1 MLQSDEIKIVHGT
14 IAGKP
19 ITFETG
25 RLAKQAGGAVLVTMG
40 GTVVLATATVSNVA
54 KEGIDFFPLT
64 VDYFEKMYA
73 VGKIPG
79 GFYKREGRP
88 SEREILRSRLI
99 DRSIRPLFPKHF
111 RQEVQVIVY
120 VLSADEENSPDILA
134 INAVSAALL
143 LSNAPFVDAVGAVR
157 VGKIDGQLVFN
168 PSPSDT
174 ETKSMLDLT
183 VSGTSKGILMVESG
197 AREISEAEMVE
208 ALVKAQEP
216 IRESCALQE
225 ELRSQAGKEKIVV
238 PPLSFDDAL
247 QTRVRAMVEEQLPE
261 LLKNKEKLKKE
272 KILDEFKGELA
283 AELTVDYPDDALIVG
298 EVLDAEIKRFIRH
311 LVVAKG
317 VRIDGRTPEQIRPL
331 GVEVG
336 LLPMVHGSG
345 LFSRGQTQVLSIAT
359 LGGKGEGQ
367 MIEGL
372 EPTVTKRYMHY
383 YNFPPFS
390 VGETRPMRGPGRRE
404 IGHGALAERALLP
417 VIPEESEFP
426 YTIRVI
432 SEVLESNGSTS
443 QASICGSTL
452 ALMDAGVP
460 IKAPVA
466 GIAMGLM
473 KEGDKSV
480 ILTDIQGAE
489 DANGDMDFK
498 VAGTA
503 KGITALQ
510 MDIKIHGVDSQLLA
524 TALDHARTARLL
536 ILDKMLS
543 VLPAPRSELN
553 PRAPRVFTMQI
564 PGDKIG
570 TLIGPGGKV
579 IKKIIADT
587 GCDIDIDDSGSV
599 YVTAPDGVKGQAA
612 MDAISAITE
621 DIVVGKIYTGK
632 VVELRDF
639 GAFVEIA
646 PGKTGLLHVSQ
657 ISDSYVKDIHSVL
670 KVGEEILVKTLPL
683 KDDGKISLTR
693 KGLTAE
699 GDAEKT
705 SHEPRHDHRHG
716 D

>member
-1 MLQSDEIKIVHGT
+1 MLQSDEIKTVRGT
-14 IAGKP
+14 VAGKAV
-19 ITFETG
+19 TYETG
-25 RLAKQAGGAVLVTMG
+25 RLAKQAGGAVLATMG
-40 GTVVLATATVSNVA
+40 GTVVLAAATVSNST
-54 KEGIDFFPLT
+54 KEGIDFSPLT
-64 VDYFEKMYA
+64 VDYFEKLYA
-73 VGKIPG
+73 AGKIPG

-120 VLSADEENSPDILA
+120 VLSADGENSPDILA

-143 LSNAPFVDAVGAVR
+143 ISNAPFTDAVSAVR
-157 VGKIDGQLVFN
+157 VGKIDGELVFN
-168 PSPSDT
+168 PSMSAMDN
-174 ETKSMLDLT
+174 SVLDLV
-183 VSGTSKGILMVESG
+183 VSGTASGILMVECGS
-197 AREISEAEMVE
+197 REISEAEMVE
-208 ALVKAQEP
+208 ALVRAQES
-216 IRESCALQE
+216 IQE
-225 ELRSQAGKEKIVV
+225 TCMLEEDLRAQAGKDKIVV
-238 PPLSFDDAL
+238 PALTFDTGIQNEARSMIEERLPL
-247 QTRVRAMVEEQLPE
+247 V
-261 LLKNKEKLKKE
+261 LKDKEKLKKE
-272 KILDEFKGELA
+272 KILDEFKSELLGELL
-283 AELTVDYPDDALIVG
+283 EKHPDDGPAVG
-298 EVLDAEIKRFIRH
+298 EVLDVEIKHFIRH
-311 LVVAKG
+311 RVVADG
-317 VRIDGRTPEQIRPL
+317 VRIDGRTPEQIRPI
-331 GVEVG
+331 GVDVG
-336 LLPMVHGSG
+336 LLPMSHGSG

-359 LGGKGEGQ
+359 LGGKKEGQ
-367 MIEGL
+367 LVESL
-372 EPTVTKRYMHY
+372 EEEVTKHYMHY

-417 VIPEESEFP
+417 VIPDESEFP
-426 YTIRVI
+426 YAIRVV

-473 KEGDKSV
+473 KEGDTSV

-510 MDIKIHGVDSQLLA
+510 MDIKIHGVDSDLLA
-524 TALDHARTARLL
+524 AALDHARTARLF

-543 VLPAPRSELN
+543 VIPAPREEVN
-553 PRAPRVFTMQI
+553 PLAPRIFTMQI

-570 TLIGPGGKV
+570 ALIGPGGKV

-587 GCDIDIDDSGSV
+587 GCDIDIEDDGSV
-599 YVTAPDGVKGQAA
+599 FVTAPDGIKGQIA
-612 MDAISAITE
+612 MDAINAITE

-632 VVELRDF
+632 VTELRDF

-657 ISDSYVKDIHSVL
+657 VSDSYVKDIHTIL
-670 KVGEEILVKTLPL
+670 KVGEQILVKTLPL

-693 KGLTAE
+693 KGLAT
-699 GDAEKT
+699 DSSDKT
-705 SHEPRHDHRHG
+705 VHESHSEQHHG
-716 D
+716 DR

>member
-1 MLQSDEIKIVHGT
+1 MLENDEIKTVQGSISGRVVT
-14 IAGKP
+14 L
-19 ITFETG
+19 ETG
-25 RLAKQAGGAVLVTMG
+25 RLAKQAGGAVLATMG
-40 GTVVLATATVSNVA
+40 GTVVLAAVTVSNTT

-73 VGKIPG
+73 AGKIPG

-111 RQEVQVIVY
+111 RREVQVIVY
-120 VLSADEENSPDILA
+120 VLSADGENSPDVLA

-143 LSNAPFVDAVGAVR
+143 ISNAPFVDAVAAVR
-157 VGKIDGQLVFN
+157 VGKINGELVFN
-168 PSPSDT
+168 PSSSSID
-174 ETKSMLDLT
+174 ESALDLI
-183 VSGTSKGILMVESG
+183 VSGTANGILMVESG
-197 AREISEAEMVE
+197 SREISEAEMVE
-208 ALVKAQEP
+208 ALVMSQEP
-216 IRESCALQE
+216 IKEMCRMEE
-225 ELRSQAGKEKIVV
+225 ELHVQAGRAKIVV
-238 PPLSFDDAL
+238 PDLTFDPAIQNDA
-247 QTRVRAMVEEQLPE
+247 RAMINDRLPVV
-261 LLKNKEKLKKE
+261 LKDKEKLKKE

-283 AELTVDYPDDALIVG
+283 AELMAKYPDNGLAIG
-298 EVLDAEIKRFIRH
+298 EVLDAEIKHFIRH
-311 LVVAKG
+311 RVVSEG
-317 VRIDGRTPEQIRPL
+317 VRIDGRRPEEIRPI
-331 GVEVG
+331 GVDVG
-336 LLPMVHGSG
+336 VLPMSHGSG
-345 LFSRGQTQVLSIAT
+345 LFSRGQTQVLSIVT
-359 LGGKGEGQ
+359 LGGKKEGQ
-367 MIEGL
+367 LVESL
-372 EPTVTKRYMHY
+372 EEEVTKHYMHY

-404 IGHGALAERALLP
+404 IGHGALGERALLP
-417 VIPEESEFP
+417 VIPDESEFP
-426 YTIRVI
+426 YSIRVV

-510 MDIKIHGVDSQLLA
+510 MDIKIHGVDSDLLS
-524 TALDHARTARLL
+524 TALDHARTARLF

-543 VLPAPRSELN
+543 VLAAPRDEVN
-553 PRAPRVFTMQI
+553 PLAPRIFTMHI
-564 PGDKIG
+564 AGDKIG
-570 TLIGPGGKV
+570 ALIGPGGKV

-587 GCDIDIDDSGSV
+587 GCDIDIEDDGSV
-599 YVTAPDGVKGQAA
+599 FVTAPDGVKGQIA
-612 MDAISAITE
+612 MDAINAITE
-621 DIVVGKIYTGK
+621 DIVVGKVYMGK
-632 VVELRDF
+632 VTELRDF

-646 PGKTGLLHVSQ
+646 PGKSGLLHVSQ
-657 ISDSYVKDIHSVL
+657 VSDSYVKDIHSVL
-670 KVGEEILVKTLPL
+670 KVGEQILVKTLPL

-693 KGLTAE
+693 KGLTP
-699 GDAEKT
+699 T
-705 SHEPRHDHRHG
+705 I
-716 D
+716 

>member
-1 MLQSDEIKIVHGT
+1 MLQNDEIKTVHGS

-19 ITFETG
+19 VTYETG
-25 RLAKQAGGAVLVTMG
+25 RLAKQAGGAVLATMG
-40 GTVVLATATVSNVA
+40 GTVVLAAVTVSNST
-54 KEGIDFFPLT
+54 KEGLDFFPLT

-73 VGKIPG
+73 AGKIPG

-111 RQEVQVIVY
+111 RREVQVIVY
-120 VLSADEENSPDILA
+120 VLSADAENSPDVLA

-143 LSNAPFVDAVGAVR
+143 ISNAPFVEAVAAVR
-157 VGKIDGQLVFN
+157 VGKVNGELVFN
-168 PSPSDT
+168 PSSAAID
-174 ETKSMLDLT
+174 ESVLDLI
-183 VSGTSKGILMVESG
+183 VSGTANGILMVESG
-197 AREISEAEMVE
+197 AREIGEAEMVE
-208 ALVKAQEP
+208 ALVLAQEP
-216 IRESCALQE
+216 IKETCRMEE
-225 ELRSQAGKEKIVV
+225 ELRVQAGKEKIIV
-238 PPLSFDDAL
+238 
-247 QTRVRAMVEEQLPE
+247 PE
-261 LLKNKEKLKKE
+261 LKLDAAIQSEARSMIEERLPLVLRDKEKLKKE

-283 AELTVDYPDDALIVG
+283 TELVGKYPESGLEIG
-298 EVLDAEIKRFIRH
+298 EVLDAEIKHFIRH
-311 LVVAKG
+311 RVVTEG
-317 VRIDGRTPEQIRPL
+317 VRIDGRTPEEIRPI
-331 GVEVG
+331 GVDVG
-336 LLPMVHGSG
+336 VLPMSHGSG
-345 LFSRGQTQVLSIAT
+345 LFSRGQTQVLSIVT
-359 LGGKGEGQ
+359 LGGKKEGQ
-367 MIEGL
+367 LVESL
-372 EPTVTKRYMHY
+372 EEEVTKHYMHY

-404 IGHGALAERALLP
+404 IGHGALGERALLP
-417 VIPEESEFP
+417 VIPDESEFP
-426 YTIRVI
+426 YSIRVV

-460 IKAPVA
+460 ITAPVA

-503 KGITALQ
+503 RGITALQ
-510 MDIKIHGVDSQLLA
+510 MDIKIHGVDSSLLSA
-524 TALDHARTARLL
+524 ALDHARTARLF

-543 VLPAPRSELN
+543 VLPAPRGEVN
-553 PRAPRVFTMQI
+553 PLAPRIFTMHI

-570 TLIGPGGKV
+570 ALIGPGGKV

-587 GCDIDIDDSGSV
+587 GCDIDIEDDGSV
-599 YVTAPDGVKGQAA
+599 FVTAPDGAKGQIA
-612 MDAISAITE
+612 MDAINAITE
-621 DIVVGKIYTGK
+621 DIVVGKVYMGK
-632 VVELRDF
+632 VTELRDF

-646 PGKTGLLHVSQ
+646 PGKSGLLHVSQ

-670 KVGEEILVKTLPL
+670 KVGEQILVKTLPL

-693 KGLTAE
+693 KGLTGGNA
-699 GDAEKT
+699 DKT
-705 SHEPRHDHRHG
+705 SPESHDDHHHG
-716 D
+716 DQ

>member
-1 MLQSDEIKIVHGT
+1 MLENNEIKTVRGS

-19 ITFETG
+19 VTYETG
-25 RLAKQAGGAVLVTMG
+25 RLAKQAGGAVLATMG
-40 GTVVLATATVSNVA
+40 GTVVLAAVTVSNSA
-54 KEGIDFFPLT
+54 KEGLDFFPLT

-73 VGKIPG
+73 AGKIPG

-111 RQEVQVIVY
+111 RREVQVIVY
-120 VLSADEENSPDILA
+120 VLSADGENSPDVLA
-134 INAVSAALL
+134 INAVSAAALI
-143 LSNAPFVDAVGAVR
+143 SNAPFVDAVAAVR
-157 VGKIDGQLVFN
+157 VGKINGELVFN
-168 PSPSDT
+168 PSSSAID
-174 ETKSMLDLT
+174 ESILDLI
-183 VSGTSKGILMVESG
+183 VSGTANGILMVESG

-208 ALVKAQEP
+208 ALVLAQEP
-216 IRESCALQE
+216 IKETCRMEE
-225 ELRSQAGKEKIVV
+225 ELRVQAGKEKIVV
-238 PPLSFDDAL
+238 PELKFDAAI
-247 QTRVRAMVEEQLPE
+247 QSEARSMVEERLP
-261 LLKNKEKLKKE
+261 LVLKDKEKLKKE

-283 AELTVDYPDDALIVG
+283 TELLAKYPESGLAIG
-298 EVLDAEIKRFIRH
+298 EVLDAEIKHFIRH
-311 LVVAKG
+311 RVVTEG
-317 VRIDGRTPEQIRPL
+317 VRIDGRAPEEIRPI
-331 GVEVG
+331 GVDVG
-336 LLPMVHGSG
+336 VLPMSHGSG
-345 LFSRGQTQVLSIAT
+345 LFSRGQTQVLSIVT
-359 LGGKGEGQ
+359 LGGKKEGQ
-367 MIEGL
+367 LVESL
-372 EPTVTKRYMHY
+372 EEEVTKHYMHY

-404 IGHGALAERALLP
+404 IGHGALGERALLP
-417 VIPEESEFP
+417 VIPDESEFP
-426 YTIRVI
+426 YSIRVV

-460 IKAPVA
+460 ITAPVA

-510 MDIKIHGVDSQLLA
+510 MDIKIHSVDSDLLSA
-524 TALDHARTARLL
+524 ALDHARTARLF

-543 VLPAPRSELN
+543 VLPAPRGEVN
-553 PRAPRVFTMQI
+553 PLAPRIFTMHI

-570 TLIGPGGKV
+570 ALIGPGGKV

-587 GCDIDIDDSGSV
+587 GCDIDIEDDGSV
-599 YVTAPDGVKGQAA
+599 FVTAPDGAKGQIA

-621 DIVVGKIYTGK
+621 DIVVGKVYMGK
-632 VVELRDF
+632 VTELRDF

-646 PGKTGLLHVSQ
+646 PGKSGLLHVSQ

-670 KVGEEILVKTLPL
+670 KVGEQILVKTLPL

-693 KGLTAE
+693 KGLAAGNADKASTE
-699 GDAEKT
+699 SSD
-705 SHEPRHDHRHG
+705 DHHHG
-716 D
+716 DQ

>member
-1 MLQSDEIKIVHGT
+1 MLQNDEIKTVRGS

-19 ITFETG
+19 VTYETG

-40 GTVVLATATVSNVA
+40 GTVVLAAATVSNST

-73 VGKIPG
+73 AGKIPG

-88 SEREILRSRLI
+88 SEHEILRSRLI

-111 RQEVQVIVY
+111 RREVQVIVY
-120 VLSADEENSPDILA
+120 VLSADGVNSPDVLA

-143 LSNAPFVDAVGAVR
+143 ISNAPFVDAVAAVR
-157 VGKIDGQLVFN
+157 VGKINGELVFD
-168 PSPSDT
+168 PSSSAID
-174 ETKSMLDLT
+174 ESVLDLV
-183 VSGTSKGILMVESG
+183 VSGTANGILMVESG
-197 AREISEAEMVE
+197 AREIGEAEMVE
-208 ALVKAQEP
+208 ALVLAQEP
-216 IRESCALQE
+216 IKEICRMEE
-225 ELRSQAGKEKIVV
+225 ELRVRAGKEKIVV
-238 PPLSFDDAL
+238 PELKFDAAIQSEARSMIEERLPLVLRD
-247 QTRVRAMVEEQLPE
+247 
-261 LLKNKEKLKKE
+261 KEKLKKE
-272 KILDEFKGELA
+272 KVLDEFKGELA
-283 AELTVDYPDDALIVG
+283 AELVAKYPESGLAIG
-298 EVLDAEIKRFIRH
+298 EVLDAEIKHFIRH
-311 LVVAKG
+311 RVVTEG
-317 VRIDGRTPEQIRPL
+317 VRIDGRTPEEIRPI
-331 GVEVG
+331 GVDVG
-336 LLPMVHGSG
+336 VLPMSHGSG
-345 LFSRGQTQVLSIAT
+345 LFSRGQTQVLSIVT
-359 LGGKGEGQ
+359 LGGKKEGQ
-367 MIEGL
+367 LVESL
-372 EPTVTKRYMHY
+372 EEEVTKHYMHY

-404 IGHGALAERALLP
+404 IGHGALGERALLP
-417 VIPEESEFP
+417 VIPDESEFP
-426 YTIRVI
+426 YSIRVV

-460 IKAPVA
+460 ITAPVA

-510 MDIKIHGVDSQLLA
+510 MDIKIHGVDSDLLSA
-524 TALDHARTARLL
+524 ALDHARTARLF

-543 VLPAPRSELN
+543 VLPAPRSEVN
-553 PRAPRVFTMQI
+553 PLAPRIFTMKI

-570 TLIGPGGKV
+570 ALIGPGGKV

-587 GCDIDIDDSGSV
+587 GCDIDIEDDGSV
-599 YVTAPDGVKGQAA
+599 FVTAPDGARGQIA
-612 MDAISAITE
+612 MDAITAITE
-621 DIVVGKIYTGK
+621 DIVVGKVYMGK
-632 VVELRDF
+632 VTELRDF

-646 PGKTGLLHVSQ
+646 PGKSGLLHVSQ
-657 ISDSYVKDIHSVL
+657 VSDSYVKDIHSVL
-670 KVGEEILVKTLPL
+670 KVGEQILVKTLPL

-693 KGLTAE
+693 KGLIA
-699 GDAEKT
+699 GNADKA
-705 SHEPRHDHRHG
+705 SHESDNEHQHG
-716 D
+716 DQ

>member
-1 MLQSDEIKIVHGT
+1 MLQNDEIKTVRGS

-19 ITFETG
+19 VTYETG

-40 GTVVLATATVSNVA
+40 GTVVLAAATVSNST

-73 VGKIPG
+73 AGKIPG

-111 RQEVQVIVY
+111 RREVQVIVY
-120 VLSADEENSPDILA
+120 VLSADGENSPDVLA

-143 LSNAPFVDAVGAVR
+143 ISNAPFVEAVAAVR
-157 VGKIDGQLVFN
+157 VGKINGELVFN
-168 PSPSDT
+168 PSSSAID
-174 ETKSMLDLT
+174 ESVLDLV
-183 VSGTSKGILMVESG
+183 VSGTANGILMVESG

-208 ALVKAQEP
+208 ALVLAQEP
-216 IRESCALQE
+216 IKETCRMEE
-225 ELRSQAGKEKIVV
+225 ELRVQAGKEKIVV
-238 PPLSFDDAL
+238 PELKFDAAI
-247 QTRVRAMVEEQLPE
+247 QSEARSMVEGRLP
-261 LLKNKEKLKKE
+261 LVLKDKEKLKKE

-283 AELTVDYPDDALIVG
+283 TELVAKYPESVLAIG
-298 EVLDAEIKRFIRH
+298 EVLDAEIKHFIRH
-311 LVVAKG
+311 RVVTEG
-317 VRIDGRTPEQIRPL
+317 VRIDGRAPDEIRPI
-331 GVEVG
+331 GVDVG
-336 LLPMVHGSG
+336 VLPMSHGSG
-345 LFSRGQTQVLSIAT
+345 LFSRGQTQVLSIVT
-359 LGGKGEGQ
+359 LGGKKEGQ
-367 MIEGL
+367 LVESL
-372 EPTVTKRYMHY
+372 DEEVTKHYMHY

-404 IGHGALAERALLP
+404 IGHGALGERALLP
-417 VIPEESEFP
+417 VIPDESEFP
-426 YTIRVI
+426 YSIRVV

-460 IKAPVA
+460 ITAPVA

-473 KEGDKSV
+473 KEGDTSV

-510 MDIKIHGVDSQLLA
+510 MDIKIHSVDSDLLSA
-524 TALDHARTARLL
+524 ALDHARTARLF

-543 VLPAPRSELN
+543 VLPAPRSEVN
-553 PRAPRVFTMQI
+553 PLAPRIFTMKI

-570 TLIGPGGKV
+570 ALIGPGGKV

-587 GCDIDIDDSGSV
+587 GCDIDIEDDGSV
-599 YVTAPDGVKGQAA
+599 FVTAPDGAKGQIA
-612 MDAISAITE
+612 MDAINAITE
-621 DIVVGKIYTGK
+621 DIVVGKVYMGK
-632 VVELRDF
+632 VTELRDF

-646 PGKTGLLHVSQ
+646 PGKSGLLHVSQ
-657 ISDSYVKDIHSVL
+657 VSDSYVKDIHSVL
-670 KVGEEILVKTLPL
+670 KVGEQILVKTLPL
-683 KDDGKISLTR
+683 KDDGKIALTR
-693 KGLTAE
+693 KGLIAGNADKASTE
-699 GDAEKT
+699 SGD
-705 SHEPRHDHRHG
+705 DHHHG
-716 D
+716 DQ

>member
-1 MLQSDEIKIVHGT
+1 MLQNDEIKTVRGN

-19 ITFETG
+19 VTYETG
-25 RLAKQAGGAVLVTMG
+25 RLAKQAGGAVLATMG
-40 GTVVLATATVSNVA
+40 GTVVLAAVTVSNSV
-54 KEGIDFFPLT
+54 KEGLDFFPLT

-73 VGKIPG
+73 AGKIPG

-111 RQEVQVIVY
+111 RREVQVIVY
-120 VLSADEENSPDILA
+120 VLSADAENSPDILA

-143 LSNAPFVDAVGAVR
+143 ISNAPFVDAVAAVR
-157 VGKIDGQLVFN
+157 VGKIDGGLVFN
-168 PSPSDT
+168 PSSSAIDD
-174 ETKSMLDLT
+174 SVLDLI
-183 VSGTSKGILMVESG
+183 VSGTANGILMVESG

-208 ALVKAQEP
+208 ALVLAQEP
-216 IRESCALQE
+216 IKETCRMEE
-225 ELRSQAGKEKIVV
+225 ELRVQAGKEKIVV
-238 PPLSFDDAL
+238 PELKFDAAIQSEARSMIEERLPL
-247 QTRVRAMVEEQLPE
+247 V
-261 LLKNKEKLKKE
+261 LKDKEKLKKE

-283 AELTVDYPDDALIVG
+283 TELLAKYPESGLAIG
-298 EVLDAEIKRFIRH
+298 EVLDAEIKHFIRH
-311 LVVAKG
+311 RVVTEG
-317 VRIDGRTPEQIRPL
+317 VRIDGRAPEEIRPI
-331 GVEVG
+331 GVDVG
-336 LLPMVHGSG
+336 VLPMSHGSG
-345 LFSRGQTQVLSIAT
+345 LFSRGQTQVLSIVT
-359 LGGKGEGQ
+359 LGGKKEGQ
-367 MIEGL
+367 LVESL
-372 EPTVTKRYMHY
+372 EEEVTKHYMHY

-404 IGHGALAERALLP
+404 IGHGALGERALLP
-417 VIPEESEFP
+417 VIPDESEFP
-426 YTIRVI
+426 YSIRVV

-460 IKAPVA
+460 ITAPVA

-503 KGITALQ
+503 RGITALQ
-510 MDIKIHGVDSQLLA
+510 MDIKIHGVDSDLLSA
-524 TALDHARTARLL
+524 ALDHARTARLF

-543 VLPAPRSELN
+543 VLPAPRGEVN
-553 PRAPRVFTMQI
+553 PLAPRIFTMHI

-570 TLIGPGGKV
+570 ALIGPGGKV

-587 GCDIDIDDSGSV
+587 GCDIDIEDDGSV
-599 YVTAPDGVKGQAA
+599 FVTAPDGAKGQIA
-612 MDAISAITE
+612 MDAINAITE
-621 DIVVGKIYTGK
+621 DIVVGKVYMGK
-632 VVELRDF
+632 VTELRDF

-646 PGKTGLLHVSQ
+646 PGKSGLLHVSQ
-657 ISDSYVKDIHSVL
+657 VSDSYVKDIHSIL
-670 KVGEEILVKTLPL
+670 KVGEQILVKTLPL

-693 KGLTAE
+693 KGLVPGNADKASPE
-699 GDAEKT
+699 
-705 SHEPRHDHRHG
+705 SHDDHHHG
-716 D
+716 DQ

>member
-1 MLQSDEIKIVHGT
+1 MLQNDEIKTVRGT
-14 IAGKP
+14 IAGKAV
-19 ITFETG
+19 IYETG
-25 RLAKQAGGAVLVTMG
+25 RLAKQAGGAVLATMG
-40 GTVVLATATVSNVA
+40 GTVVLAAATVSNST

-64 VDYFEKMYA
+64 VDYFEKLYA
-73 VGKIPG
+73 AGKIPG

-120 VLSADEENSPDILA
+120 VLSADGENSPDILA

-143 LSNAPFVDAVGAVR
+143 ISNAPFTDAVSAVR
-157 VGKIDGQLVFN
+157 VGKIDGELVFN
-168 PSPSDT
+168 PSMPAMDNSL
-174 ETKSMLDLT
+174 LDLV
-183 VSGTSKGILMVESG
+183 VSGTSDGILMVECGS
-197 AREISEAEMVE
+197 REISEAEMVE
-208 ALVKAQEP
+208 ALVRAQEP
-216 IRESCALQE
+216 IRENCRLEE
-225 ELRSQAGKEKIVV
+225 ELRAQAGKDKIVV
-238 PPLSFDDAL
+238 PPLTFDAGI
-247 QTRVRAMVEEQLPE
+247 QGEARSMIEERLPL
-261 LLKNKEKLKKE
+261 LLKDKEKLKKE
-272 KILDEFKGELA
+272 KILDEFKGELMG
-283 AELTVDYPDDALIVG
+283 ELLERHPDDGTAIG
-298 EVLDAEIKRFIRH
+298 EVLDVEIKHFIRH
-311 LVVAKG
+311 RVVADG
-317 VRIDGRTPEQIRPL
+317 VRIDGRTPEQIRPI
-331 GVEVG
+331 GVDVG
-336 LLPMVHGSG
+336 LLPMSHGSG

-359 LGGKGEGQ
+359 LGGKKEGQ
-367 MIEGL
+367 LVESL
-372 EPTVTKRYMHY
+372 EEEVTKHYMHY

-417 VIPEESEFP
+417 VIPDENEFP
-426 YTIRVI
+426 YAIRVV

-473 KEGDKSV
+473 KEGDTSV
-480 ILTDIQGAE
+480 VLTDIQGAE

-510 MDIKIHGVDSQLLA
+510 MDIKIHGVDSDLLA
-524 TALDHARTARLL
+524 TALDHARTARLF

-543 VLPAPRSELN
+543 VIPAPREEVN
-553 PRAPRVFTMQI
+553 PLAPRIFTMQI

-570 TLIGPGGKV
+570 ALIGPGGKI

-587 GCDIDIDDSGSV
+587 GCDIDIEDDGSV
-599 YVTAPDGVKGQAA
+599 FVTAPDGLKGQAA
-612 MDAISAITE
+612 MDAINAITE
-621 DIVVGKIYTGK
+621 DIVVGKLYTGK
-632 VVELRDF
+632 VTELRDF

-657 ISDSYVKDIHSVL
+657 VSDSYVKDIHTIL
-670 KVGEEILVKTLPL
+670 KVGEQILVKTLPL

-693 KGLTAE
+693 KGLGTE
-699 GDAEKT
+699 SSGKPV
-705 SHEPRHDHRHG
+705 HESRSEQHHG
-716 D
+716 DR

>member
-1 MLQSDEIKIVHGT
+1 MSQSDEVRVVHGT
-14 IAGKP
+14 IAGRP
-19 ITFETG
+19 VTYETG
-25 RLAKQAGGAVLVTMG
+25 RLAKQAGGAVLATMG
-40 GTVVLATATVSNVA
+40 GTVVLATATVSGTT

-73 VGKIPG
+73 AGKIPG

-88 SEREILRSRLI
+88 SEREILRSRVI

-111 RQEVQVIVY
+111 RREVQVIVY
-120 VLSADEENSPDILA
+120 VLSADTENSPDILA

-143 LSNAPFVDAVGAVR
+143 LSDAPFVDAVGAVR
-157 VGKIDGQLVFN
+157 VGKIDGELVFN
-168 PSPSDT
+168 PPMGAIDDSL
-174 ETKSMLDLT
+174 LDLT
-183 VSGTSKGILMVESG
+183 VSGTRDGILMVESG
-197 AREISEAEMVE
+197 SREITEAEMVE
-208 ALVKAQEP
+208 ALVRAEDP
-216 IRESCALQE
+216 IRESCRLQE
-225 ELRSQAGKEKIVV
+225 ELRAEAGKDKIVV
-238 PPLSFDDAL
+238 PDLTFDL
-247 QTRVRAMVEEQLPE
+247 QLQAVVRTMVEERLPVV
-261 LLKNKEKLKKE
+261 LKDKEKLKKE

-283 AELTVDYPDDALIVG
+283 SELAGTYPDSVLAVG
-298 EVLDAEIKRFIRH
+298 EILDAEIKRFIRH
-311 LVVAKG
+311 RVVTEG
-317 VRIDGRTPEQIRPL
+317 VRIDGRRPDEIRPI

-336 LLPMVHGSG
+336 ILPMSHGSG

-359 LGGKGEGQ
+359 LGGKSEGQ
-367 MIEGL
+367 LVESL
-372 EPTVTKRYMHY
+372 EEEVTKHYMHY

-404 IGHGALAERALLP
+404 VGHGALGERALLP
-417 VIPEESEFP
+417 VIPDENEFP
-426 YTIRVI
+426 YSIRVV

-473 KEGDKSV
+473 KEGDTSV

-503 KGITALQ
+503 AGITALQ
-510 MDIKIHGVDSQLLA
+510 MDIKIHGVDSDLLSR
-524 TALDHARTARLL
+524 ALDQARTARLF

-543 VLPAPRSELN
+543 VLPAPRSEVN
-553 PRAPRVFTMQI
+553 PLAPRIFTMQI

-587 GCDIDIDDSGSV
+587 GCDIDIEDDGSV
-599 YVTAPDGVKGQAA
+599 FVTAPDGAKGQIA
-612 MDAISAITE
+612 MDAINAITE
-621 DIVVGKIYTGK
+621 DIVVGKVYTGK
-632 VVELRDF
+632 VTELRDF

-646 PGKTGLLHVSQ
+646 PGKSGLLHVSQ
-657 ISDSYVKDIHSVL
+657 VSDSYVKDIHSVL
-670 KVGEEILVKTLPL
+670 KVGDEIQVKTLPL

-693 KGLTAE
+693 KGLTGAS
-699 GDAEKT
+699 A
-705 SHEPRHDHRHG
+705 PRDEHG
-716 D
+716 DRHHGEH

>member
-1 MLQSDEIKIVHGT
+1 MLENDEIKTVQGSISGRVVT
-14 IAGKP
+14 L
-19 ITFETG
+19 ETG
-25 RLAKQAGGAVLVTMG
+25 RLAKQAGGAVLATMG
-40 GTVVLATATVSNVA
+40 GTVVLAAVTVSNTT

-73 VGKIPG
+73 AGKIPG

-111 RQEVQVIVY
+111 RREVQVIVY
-120 VLSADEENSPDILA
+120 VLSADGENSPDVLA

-143 LSNAPFVDAVGAVR
+143 ISNAPFVDAVAAVR
-157 VGKIDGQLVFN
+157 VGKINGELVFN
-168 PSPSDT
+168 PSSSSID
-174 ETKSMLDLT
+174 ESALDLI
-183 VSGTSKGILMVESG
+183 VSGTANGILMVESG
-197 AREISEAEMVE
+197 SREISEAEMVE
-208 ALVKAQEP
+208 ALVMSQEP
-216 IRESCALQE
+216 IKEMCRMEE
-225 ELRSQAGKEKIVV
+225 ELHVQAGRAKIVV
-238 PPLSFDDAL
+238 PDLTFDPAIQNDA
-247 QTRVRAMVEEQLPE
+247 RAMINDRLPVV
-261 LLKNKEKLKKE
+261 LKDKEKLKKE

-283 AELTVDYPDDALIVG
+283 AELMAKYPDNGLAIG
-298 EVLDAEIKRFIRH
+298 EVLDAEIKHFIRH
-311 LVVAKG
+311 RVVSEG
-317 VRIDGRTPEQIRPL
+317 VRIDGRRPEEIRPI
-331 GVEVG
+331 GVDVG
-336 LLPMVHGSG
+336 VLPMSHGSG
-345 LFSRGQTQVLSIAT
+345 LFSRGQTQVLSIVT
-359 LGGKGEGQ
+359 LGGKKEGQ
-367 MIEGL
+367 LVESL
-372 EPTVTKRYMHY
+372 EEEVTKHYMHY

-404 IGHGALAERALLP
+404 IGHGALGERALLP
-417 VIPEESEFP
+417 VIPDESEFP
-426 YTIRVI
+426 YSIRVV

-510 MDIKIHGVDSQLLA
+510 MDIKIHGVDSDLLS
-524 TALDHARTARLL
+524 TALDHARTARLF

-543 VLPAPRSELN
+543 VLAAPRDEVN
-553 PRAPRVFTMQI
+553 PLAPRIFTMHI
-564 PGDKIG
+564 AGDKIG
-570 TLIGPGGKV
+570 ALIGPGGKV

-587 GCDIDIDDSGSV
+587 GCDIDIEDDGSV
-599 YVTAPDGVKGQAA
+599 FVTAPDGVKGQIA
-612 MDAISAITE
+612 MDAINAITE
-621 DIVVGKIYTGK
+621 DIVVGKVYMGK
-632 VVELRDF
+632 VTELRDF

-646 PGKTGLLHVSQ
+646 PGKSGLLHVSQ
-657 ISDSYVKDIHSVL
+657 VSDSYVKDIHSVL
-670 KVGEEILVKTLPL
+670 KVGEQILVKTLPL

-693 KGLTAE
+693 KGLTE
-699 GDAEKT
+699 SDTSKP
-705 SHEPRHDHRHG
+705 SHESDSGHQHG
-716 D
+716 GQ

>member
-1 MLQSDEIKIVHGT
+1 MLQNDEIKTVHGT
-14 IAGKP
+14 VAGKAV
-19 ITFETG
+19 TYETG
-25 RLAKQAGGAVLVTMG
+25 RLAKQAGGAVLATMG
-40 GTVVLATATVSNVA
+40 GTVVLAAATVSNST

-64 VDYFEKMYA
+64 VDYFEKLYA
-73 VGKIPG
+73 AGKIPG

-120 VLSADEENSPDILA
+120 VLSADGENSPDVLA

-143 LSNAPFVDAVGAVR
+143 VSNAPFTDAVSAVR
-157 VGKIDGQLVFN
+157 VGKIDGELVFN
-168 PSPSDT
+168 PSLSDMDN
-174 ETKSMLDLT
+174 SLLDLV
-183 VSGTSKGILMVESG
+183 VSGTASGILMVECGS
-197 AREISEAEMVE
+197 REISEAEMVE
-208 ALVKAQEP
+208 ALVRAQEQ
-216 IRESCALQE
+216 IKETCRLEE
-225 ELRSQAGKEKIVV
+225 ELRAQAGKDKIVV
-238 PPLSFDDAL
+238 PALTFDAGI
-247 QTRVRAMVEEQLPE
+247 QSEARSMIEARLPIV
-261 LLKNKEKLKKE
+261 LKDKEKLKKE
-272 KILDEFKGELA
+272 KILDEFKGELMT
-283 AELTVDYPDDALIVG
+283 ELLAKYPDDGTAVG
-298 EVLDAEIKRFIRH
+298 EVLDVEIKHFIRH
-311 LVVAKG
+311 RVVTDG
-317 VRIDGRTPEQIRPL
+317 VRIDGRTPEQIRPI
-331 GVEVG
+331 GVDVG
-336 LLPMVHGSG
+336 LLPMSHGSG

-359 LGGKGEGQ
+359 LGGKKEGQ
-367 MIEGL
+367 LVESL
-372 EPTVTKRYMHY
+372 EEEVTKHYMHY

-417 VIPEESEFP
+417 VIPDESEFP
-426 YTIRVI
+426 YAIRVV

-473 KEGDKSV
+473 KEGDTSV

-510 MDIKIHGVDSQLLA
+510 MDIKIHGVDSDLLA
-524 TALDHARTARLL
+524 AALDHARTARLF

-543 VLPAPRSELN
+543 VIPAPREEVN
-553 PRAPRVFTMQI
+553 PLAPRIFTMQI

-570 TLIGPGGKV
+570 ALIGPGGKV

-587 GCDIDIDDSGSV
+587 GCDIDIEDDGSV
-599 YVTAPDGVKGQAA
+599 FVTAPDGIKGQVA
-612 MDAISAITE
+612 MDAINAITE

-632 VVELRDF
+632 VTELRDF

-657 ISDSYVKDIHSVL
+657 VSDSYVKDIHTIL
-670 KVGEEILVKTLPL
+670 KVGEQILVKTLPL

-693 KGLTAE
+693 KGLATE
-699 GDAEKT
+699 SSDKPV
-705 SHEPRHDHRHG
+705 HEAHDEQHHG
-716 D
+716 DR

>member
-1 MLQSDEIKIVHGT
+1 MAQNDEVRVVHGT
-14 IAGKP
+14 IAGRP
-19 ITFETG
+19 VTYETG
-25 RLAKQAGGAVLVTMG
+25 RLAKQAGGAVLATMG
-40 GTVVLATATVSNVA
+40 GTVVLATATVSSTT

-73 VGKIPG
+73 AGKIPG

-111 RQEVQVIVY
+111 RREVQVIVY
-120 VLSADEENSPDILA
+120 VLSADTENSPDILA

-143 LSNAPFVDAVGAVR
+143 LSDAPFVDAVGAVR
-157 VGKIDGQLVFN
+157 VGKIDQELVFD
-168 PSPSDT
+168 PPMGAIDDSL
-174 ETKSMLDLT
+174 LDLT
-183 VSGTSKGILMVESG
+183 VSGTRDGILMVESG
-197 AREISEAEMVE
+197 SREITEAEMVE
-208 ALVKAQEP
+208 ALVRAQDP
-216 IRESCALQE
+216 IRESCRLQE
-225 ELRSQAGKEKIVV
+225 ELRAVAGKDKIVV
-238 PPLSFDDAL
+238 PELTFDAELQAVVRRLIEERLPL
-247 QTRVRAMVEEQLPE
+247 V
-261 LLKNKEKLKKE
+261 LKDKEKLKKE

-283 AELTVDYPDDALIVG
+283 SELVGTYPDSVLAIG
-298 EVLDAEIKRFIRH
+298 EILDAEIKRFIRH
-311 LVVAKG
+311 RVVAEG
-317 VRIDGRTPEQIRPL
+317 IRIDGRRPDEIRPI

-336 LLPMVHGSG
+336 ILPMSHGSG

-359 LGGKGEGQ
+359 LGGKNEGQ
-367 MIEGL
+367 LVESL
-372 EPTVTKRYMHY
+372 EEEVTKHYMHY

-404 IGHGALAERALLP
+404 VGHGALGERALLP
-417 VIPEESEFP
+417 VIPDENEFP
-426 YTIRVI
+426 YSIRVV

-473 KEGDKSV
+473 KEGDTSV

-503 KGITALQ
+503 AGITALQ
-510 MDIKIHGVDSQLLA
+510 MDIKIHGVDSDLLSR
-524 TALDHARTARLL
+524 ALDQARTARLF

-543 VLPAPRSELN
+543 VLPAPRSEVN
-553 PRAPRVFTMQI
+553 PLAPRIFTMQI

-587 GCDIDIDDSGSV
+587 GCDIDIEDDGSV
-599 YVTAPDGVKGQAA
+599 FVTAPDAAKGQIA
-612 MDAISAITE
+612 MDAINAITE
-621 DIVVGKIYTGK
+621 DIVVGKVYTGK
-632 VVELRDF
+632 VTELRDF

-646 PGKTGLLHVSQ
+646 PGKSGLLHVSQ
-657 ISDSYVKDIHSVL
+657 VSDSYVKDIHSVL
-670 KVGEEILVKTLPL
+670 KVGDEIQVKTLPL

-693 KGLTAE
+693 KGLAGTSAPRDE
-699 GDAEKT
+699 RGD
-705 SHEPRHDHRHG
+705 RHHG
-716 D
+716 DH

>member
-1 MLQSDEIKIVHGT
+1 MLQNDEIKTVRGS

-19 ITFETG
+19 VTYETG
-25 RLAKQAGGAVLVTMG
+25 RLAKQAGGAVLATMG
-40 GTVVLATATVSNVA
+40 GTVVLAAVTVSNSA
-54 KEGIDFFPLT
+54 KEGLDFFPLT

-73 VGKIPG
+73 AGKIPG

-111 RQEVQVIVY
+111 RREVQVIVY
-120 VLSADEENSPDILA
+120 VLSADGENSPDVLA

-143 LSNAPFVDAVGAVR
+143 ISNAPFVDAVAAVR
-157 VGKIDGQLVFN
+157 VGKINGELVFN
-168 PSPSDT
+168 PSSSAID
-174 ETKSMLDLT
+174 ESVLDLV
-183 VSGTSKGILMVESG
+183 VSGTANGILMVESG

-208 ALVKAQEP
+208 ALVLAQEP
-216 IRESCALQE
+216 IKETCRMEE
-225 ELRSQAGKEKIVV
+225 ELRVQAGKEKIVV
-238 PPLSFDDAL
+238 PELKFDAAI
-247 QTRVRAMVEEQLPE
+247 QSEARSMVEERLP
-261 LLKNKEKLKKE
+261 LVLKDKEKLKKE

-283 AELTVDYPDDALIVG
+283 TELLAKYPESGLAIG
-298 EVLDAEIKRFIRH
+298 EVLDAEIKHFIRH
-311 LVVAKG
+311 RVVTEG
-317 VRIDGRTPEQIRPL
+317 VRIDGRAPEEIRPI
-331 GVEVG
+331 GVDVG
-336 LLPMVHGSG
+336 VLPMSHGSG
-345 LFSRGQTQVLSIAT
+345 LFSRGQTQVLSIVT
-359 LGGKGEGQ
+359 LGGKKEGQ
-367 MIEGL
+367 LVESL
-372 EPTVTKRYMHY
+372 DEEVTKHYMHY

-404 IGHGALAERALLP
+404 IGHGALGERALLP
-417 VIPEESEFP
+417 VIPDESEFP
-426 YTIRVI
+426 YSIRVV

-460 IKAPVA
+460 ITAPVA

-510 MDIKIHGVDSQLLA
+510 MDIKIHSVDSDLLSA
-524 TALDHARTARLL
+524 ALDHARTARLF

-543 VLPAPRSELN
+543 VLPAPRGEVN
-553 PRAPRVFTMQI
+553 PLAPRIFTMHI

-570 TLIGPGGKV
+570 ALIGPGGKV

-587 GCDIDIDDSGSV
+587 GCDIDIEDDGSV
-599 YVTAPDGVKGQAA
+599 FVTAPDGAKGQIA
-612 MDAISAITE
+612 MDTISAITE
-621 DIVVGKIYTGK
+621 DIVVGKVYMGK
-632 VVELRDF
+632 VTELRDF

-646 PGKTGLLHVSQ
+646 PGKSGLLHVSQ

-670 KVGEEILVKTLPL
+670 KVGEQILVKTLPL

-693 KGLTAE
+693 KGLPA
-699 GDAEKT
+699 GNADKA
-705 SHEPRHDHRHG
+705 SHESDDDHHHG
-716 D
+716 DQ

>member
-1 MLQSDEIKIVHGT
+1 MLQNDEIKTVHGT
-14 IAGKP
+14 VAGKAV
-19 ITFETG
+19 TYETG
-25 RLAKQAGGAVLVTMG
+25 RLAKQAGGAVLATMG
-40 GTVVLATATVSNVA
+40 GTVVLAAATVSNSA

-64 VDYFEKMYA
+64 VDYFEKLYA
-73 VGKIPG
+73 AGKIPG

-120 VLSADEENSPDILA
+120 VLSADGQNSPDILA
-134 INAVSAALL
+134 INATSAALL
-143 LSNAPFVDAVGAVR
+143 ISNAPFVDAVGAVR
-157 VGKIDGQLVFN
+157 VGKIDGELVFN
-168 PSPSDT
+168 PSSSEMD
-174 ETKSMLDLT
+174 SSVLDLV
-183 VSGTSKGILMVESG
+183 VSGTADGILMVECGS
-197 AREISEAEMVE
+197 REISEAEMVE
-208 ALVKAQEP
+208 ALVRSQEP
-216 IRESCALQE
+216 IKETCRLEE
-225 ELRSQAGKEKIVV
+225 ELRAQAGKEKIVV
-238 PPLSFDDAL
+238 PPLSFDAGI
-247 QTRVRAMVEEQLPE
+247 QGEVRSMIEERLPV
-261 LLKNKEKLKKE
+261 LLKDKEKLKKE
-272 KILDEFKGELA
+272 KILDEFKGELLD
-283 AELTVDYPDDALIVG
+283 ELLVKYPDAGAAIG
-298 EVLDAEIKRFIRH
+298 EILDAEIKHFIRH
-311 LVVAKG
+311 RVVTEG
-317 VRIDGRTPEQIRPL
+317 VRIDGRTPEQIRPI
-331 GVEVG
+331 GVDVG
-336 LLPMVHGSG
+336 ILPMSHGSG

-359 LGGKGEGQ
+359 LGGKKEGQ
-367 MIEGL
+367 LVESL
-372 EPTVTKRYMHY
+372 EEEVTKHYMHY

-417 VIPEESEFP
+417 VVPDENEFP
-426 YTIRVI
+426 YAIRVV

-473 KEGDKSV
+473 KEGDKNV

-510 MDIKIHGVDSQLLA
+510 MDIKIHGVDSDLLA
-524 TALDHARTARLL
+524 TALDHARTARLF

-543 VLPAPRSELN
+543 VIPAPREEIN
-553 PRAPRVFTMQI
+553 PLAPRIFTMQI

-570 TLIGPGGKV
+570 ALIGPGGKI

-587 GCDIDIDDSGSV
+587 GCDIDIEDDGSV
-599 YVTAPDGVKGQAA
+599 FVTAPDGLKGQAA
-612 MDAISAITE
+612 MDAINAITE
-621 DIVVGKIYTGK
+621 DIVVGKVYTGK

-657 ISDSYVKDIHSVL
+657 VSDSYVKDIHTVL
-670 KVGEEILVKTLPL
+670 KVGEQILVKTLPL

-693 KGLTAE
+693 KGLITE
-699 GDAEKT
+699 SSEKT
-705 SHEPRHDHRHG
+705 VHEHRNEQRHG
-716 D
+716 DR

>member
-1 MLQSDEIKIVHGT
+1 MLQNDEIKTVRGS

-19 ITFETG
+19 VTYETG

-40 GTVVLATATVSNVA
+40 GTVVLAAATVSNNT

-73 VGKIPG
+73 AGKIPG

-111 RQEVQVIVY
+111 RREVQVIVY
-120 VLSADEENSPDILA
+120 VLSADGENSPDVLA

-143 LSNAPFVDAVGAVR
+143 ISNAPFVDAVGAVR
-157 VGKIDGQLVFN
+157 VGKMNGELVFN
-168 PSPSDT
+168 PSSSAID
-174 ETKSMLDLT
+174 ESVLDLV
-183 VSGTSKGILMVESG
+183 VSGTANGILMVESG
-197 AREISEAEMVE
+197 SREIGEAEMVE
-208 ALVKAQEP
+208 ALVLAQEP
-216 IRESCALQE
+216 IKETCRMEE
-225 ELRSQAGKEKIVV
+225 ELRVQAGKEKIVV
-238 PPLSFDDAL
+238 PELKFDAAI
-247 QTRVRAMVEEQLPE
+247 QSEARSMVEERLP
-261 LLKNKEKLKKE
+261 LVLKDKEKLKKE

-283 AELTVDYPDDALIVG
+283 TELLAKYPESGLAIG
-298 EVLDAEIKRFIRH
+298 EVLDAEIKHFIRH
-311 LVVAKG
+311 RVVTEG
-317 VRIDGRTPEQIRPL
+317 VRIDGRAPEEIRPI
-331 GVEVG
+331 GVDVG
-336 LLPMVHGSG
+336 VLPMSHGSG
-345 LFSRGQTQVLSIAT
+345 LFSRGQTQVLSIVT
-359 LGGKGEGQ
+359 LGGKKEGQ
-367 MIEGL
+367 LVESL
-372 EPTVTKRYMHY
+372 EEEVTKHYMHY

-404 IGHGALAERALLP
+404 IGHGALGERALLP
-417 VIPEESEFP
+417 VIPDESEFP
-426 YTIRVI
+426 YSIRVV

-460 IKAPVA
+460 ITAPVA

-510 MDIKIHGVDSQLLA
+510 MDIKIHSVDSDLLSA
-524 TALDHARTARLL
+524 ALDHARTARLF

-543 VLPAPRSELN
+543 VLPAPRGEVN
-553 PRAPRVFTMQI
+553 PLAPRIFTMHI

-570 TLIGPGGKV
+570 ALIGPGGKV

-587 GCDIDIDDSGSV
+587 GCDIDIEDDGSV
-599 YVTAPDGVKGQAA
+599 FVTAPDGAKGQIA

-621 DIVVGKIYTGK
+621 DIVVGKVYMGK
-632 VVELRDF
+632 VTELRDF

-646 PGKTGLLHVSQ
+646 PGKSGLLHVSQ

-670 KVGEEILVKTLPL
+670 KVGEQILVKTLPL

-693 KGLTAE
+693 KGLAAGNADKASTE
-699 GDAEKT
+699 SGD
-705 SHEPRHDHRHG
+705 DHHHG
-716 D
+716 DQ

>member
-1 MLQSDEIKIVHGT
+1 MLQNDEIKTVHGT
-14 IAGKP
+14 VGGRP
-19 ITFETG
+19 VVYETG
-25 RLAKQAGGAVLVTMG
+25 RLAKQAGGAVLATMG
-40 GTVVLATATVSNVA
+40 GTVVLAAATVSNST

-64 VDYFEKMYA
+64 VDYFEKLYA
-73 VGKIPG
+73 AGKIPG

-120 VLSADEENSPDILA
+120 VLSADGENSPDVLA

-143 LSNAPFVDAVGAVR
+143 ISNAPFVDAVSAVR
-157 VGKIDGQLVFN
+157 VGKIDGELVFN
-168 PSPSDT
+168 PSMSAMD
-174 ETKSMLDLT
+174 SSVLDLVVAGT
-183 VSGTSKGILMVESG
+183 VDGILMVECGSS
-197 AREISEAEMVE
+197 EISEAEMVE
-208 ALVKAQEP
+208 ALVRAQEP
-216 IRESCALQE
+216 IKETCRLE
-225 ELRSQAGKEKIVV
+225 EDLRAQAGKEKIVV
-238 PPLSFDDAL
+238 PALTFDPIVQTEARSMIEERLPL
-247 QTRVRAMVEEQLPE
+247 
-261 LLKNKEKLKKE
+261 LLKDKEKLKKE
-272 KILDEFKGELA
+272 KILDEFKGELLG
-283 AELTVDYPDDALIVG
+283 ELLVKYPDSGVAIG
-298 EVLDAEIKRFIRH
+298 EVLDAEIKHFIRH
-311 LVVAKG
+311 RVVTEG
-317 VRIDGRTPEQIRPL
+317 IRIDGRTPEQIRPI
-331 GVEVG
+331 GVDVG
-336 LLPMVHGSG
+336 VLPMSHGSG

-359 LGGKGEGQ
+359 LGGKKEGQ
-367 MIEGL
+367 LVESL
-372 EPTVTKRYMHY
+372 EEEVTKHYMHY

-417 VIPEESEFP
+417 VIPDESEFP
-426 YTIRVI
+426 YAIRVV

-473 KEGDKSV
+473 KEGDKSI

-510 MDIKIHGVDSQLLA
+510 MDIKIHGVDSDLLA
-524 TALDHARTARLL
+524 AALDHARTARLF

-543 VLPAPRSELN
+543 VIPAPREEVN
-553 PRAPRVFTMQI
+553 PLAPRIFTMQI

-570 TLIGPGGKV
+570 ALIGPGGKV

-587 GCDIDIDDSGSV
+587 GCDIDIEDDGSV
-599 YVTAPDGVKGQAA
+599 FVTAPDGIKGQVA
-612 MDAISAITE
+612 MDAINAITE
-621 DIVVGKIYTGK
+621 DIVVGKVYTGK
-632 VVELRDF
+632 VTELRDF

-657 ISDSYVKDIHSVL
+657 VSDSYVKDIHTVL
-670 KVGEEILVKTLPL
+670 KVGEQILVKTLPL

-693 KGLTAE
+693 KGLATESPDKPA
-699 GDAEKT
+699 
-705 SHEPRHDHRHG
+705 HESRGEQHHG
-716 D
+716 DR

>member
-1 MLQSDEIKIVHGT
+1 MLQNDEIKTVRGS

-19 ITFETG
+19 VTYETG

-40 GTVVLATATVSNVA
+40 GTVVLAAATVSNST

-73 VGKIPG
+73 AGKIPG

-88 SEREILRSRLI
+88 SEHEILRSRLI

-111 RQEVQVIVY
+111 RREVQVIVY
-120 VLSADEENSPDILA
+120 VLSADGVNSPDVLA

-143 LSNAPFVDAVGAVR
+143 ISNAPFVDAVAAVR
-157 VGKIDGQLVFN
+157 VGKINGELVFD
-168 PSPSDT
+168 PSSSAID
-174 ETKSMLDLT
+174 ESVLDLV
-183 VSGTSKGILMVESG
+183 VSGTANGILMVESG
-197 AREISEAEMVE
+197 AREIGEAEMVE
-208 ALVKAQEP
+208 ALVLAQEP
-216 IRESCALQE
+216 IKEICRMEE
-225 ELRSQAGKEKIVV
+225 ELRVRAGKEKIVV
-238 PPLSFDDAL
+238 PELKFDAAIQSEARSMIEERLPLVLRD
-247 QTRVRAMVEEQLPE
+247 
-261 LLKNKEKLKKE
+261 KEKLKKE
-272 KILDEFKGELA
+272 KVLDEFKGELA
-283 AELTVDYPDDALIVG
+283 AELVAKYPESGLAIG
-298 EVLDAEIKRFIRH
+298 EVLDAEIKHFIRH
-311 LVVAKG
+311 RVVTEG
-317 VRIDGRTPEQIRPL
+317 VRIDGRAPEEIRPI
-331 GVEVG
+331 GVDVG
-336 LLPMVHGSG
+336 VLPMSHGSG
-345 LFSRGQTQVLSIAT
+345 LFSRGQTQVLSIVT
-359 LGGKGEGQ
+359 LGGKKEGQ
-367 MIEGL
+367 LVESL
-372 EPTVTKRYMHY
+372 EEEVTKHYMHY

-404 IGHGALAERALLP
+404 IGHGALGERALLP
-417 VIPEESEFP
+417 VIPDESEFP
-426 YTIRVI
+426 YSIRVV

-460 IKAPVA
+460 ITAPVA

-510 MDIKIHGVDSQLLA
+510 MDIKIHGVDSDLLSA
-524 TALDHARTARLL
+524 ALDHARTARLF

-543 VLPAPRSELN
+543 VLPAPRSEVN
-553 PRAPRVFTMQI
+553 PLAPRIFTMKI

-570 TLIGPGGKV
+570 ALIGPGGKV

-587 GCDIDIDDSGSV
+587 GCDIDIEDDGSV
-599 YVTAPDGVKGQAA
+599 FVTAPDGARGQIA
-612 MDAISAITE
+612 MDAINAITE
-621 DIVVGKIYTGK
+621 DIVVGKVYMGK
-632 VVELRDF
+632 VTELRDF

-646 PGKTGLLHVSQ
+646 PGKSGLLHVSQ
-657 ISDSYVKDIHSVL
+657 VSDSYVKDIHSVL
-670 KVGEEILVKTLPL
+670 KVGEQILVKTLPL

-693 KGLTAE
+693 KGLIA
-699 GDAEKT
+699 GNADKA
-705 SHEPRHDHRHG
+705 SHESDNEHQHG
-716 D
+716 DQ

>member
-1 MLQSDEIKIVHGT
+1 MLENNEIKTVRGS

-19 ITFETG
+19 VTYETG
-25 RLAKQAGGAVLVTMG
+25 RLAKQAGGAVLATMG
-40 GTVVLATATVSNVA
+40 GTVVLAAVTVSNSA
-54 KEGIDFFPLT
+54 KEGLDFFPLT

-73 VGKIPG
+73 AGKIPG

-111 RQEVQVIVY
+111 RREVQVIVY
-120 VLSADEENSPDILA
+120 VLSADGENSPDVLA
-134 INAVSAALL
+134 INAVSAAALI
-143 LSNAPFVDAVGAVR
+143 SNAPFVDAVAAVR
-157 VGKIDGQLVFN
+157 VGKINGELVFN
-168 PSPSDT
+168 PSSSAID
-174 ETKSMLDLT
+174 ESVLDLI
-183 VSGTSKGILMVESG
+183 VSGTANGILMVESG

-208 ALVKAQEP
+208 ALVLAQEP
-216 IRESCALQE
+216 IKETCRMEE
-225 ELRSQAGKEKIVV
+225 ELRVQAGKEKIIV
-238 PPLSFDDAL
+238 
-247 QTRVRAMVEEQLPE
+247 PE
-261 LLKNKEKLKKE
+261 LKFDAAIQNEARSMVMERLPLVLKDKEKLKKE

-283 AELTVDYPDDALIVG
+283 TELLAKYPESGLAIG
-298 EVLDAEIKRFIRH
+298 EVLDAEIKHFIRH
-311 LVVAKG
+311 RVVTEG
-317 VRIDGRTPEQIRPL
+317 VRIDGRAPEEIRPI
-331 GVEVG
+331 GVDVG
-336 LLPMVHGSG
+336 VLPMSHGSG
-345 LFSRGQTQVLSIAT
+345 LFSRGQTQVLSIVT
-359 LGGKGEGQ
+359 LGGKKEGQ
-367 MIEGL
+367 LVESL
-372 EPTVTKRYMHY
+372 EEEVTKHYMHY

-404 IGHGALAERALLP
+404 IGHGALGERALLP
-417 VIPEESEFP
+417 VIPDESEFP
-426 YTIRVI
+426 YSIRVV

-460 IKAPVA
+460 ITAPVA

-510 MDIKIHGVDSQLLA
+510 MDIKIHSVDSDLLSA
-524 TALDHARTARLL
+524 ALDHARTARLF

-543 VLPAPRSELN
+543 VLPAPRGEVN
-553 PRAPRVFTMQI
+553 PLAPRIFTMHI

-570 TLIGPGGKV
+570 ALIGPGGKV

-587 GCDIDIDDSGSV
+587 GCDIDIEDDGSV
-599 YVTAPDGVKGQAA
+599 FVTAPDGAKGQIA
-612 MDAISAITE
+612 MDTINAITE
-621 DIVVGKIYTGK
+621 DIVVGKVYMGK
-632 VVELRDF
+632 VTELRDF

-646 PGKTGLLHVSQ
+646 PGKSGLLHVSQ

-670 KVGEEILVKTLPL
+670 KVGEQILVKTLPL

-693 KGLTAE
+693 KGLAAGNADKASTE
-699 GDAEKT
+699 FGD
-705 SHEPRHDHRHG
+705 DHHHG
-716 D
+716 DQ

>member
-1 MLQSDEIKIVHGT
+1 MLQNDEIKTVRGS

-19 ITFETG
+19 VTYETG
-25 RLAKQAGGAVLVTMG
+25 RLAKQAGGAVLATMG
-40 GTVVLATATVSNVA
+40 GTVVLAAATVSNSA
-54 KEGIDFFPLT
+54 KEGLDFFPLT

-73 VGKIPG
+73 AGKIPG

-111 RQEVQVIVY
+111 RREVQVIVY
-120 VLSADEENSPDILA
+120 VLSADGENSPDVLA

-143 LSNAPFVDAVGAVR
+143 ISNAPFVEAVAAVR
-157 VGKIDGQLVFN
+157 VGKVNGELVFN
-168 PSPSDT
+168 PSSSAID
-174 ETKSMLDLT
+174 ESVLDLI
-183 VSGTSKGILMVESG
+183 VSGTANGILMVESG

-208 ALVKAQEP
+208 ALVLAQEP
-216 IRESCALQE
+216 IKETCRMEE
-225 ELRSQAGKEKIVV
+225 ELRVQAGKEKIVV
-238 PPLSFDDAL
+238 PELKFDAAI
-247 QTRVRAMVEEQLPE
+247 QSEARSMVEERLP
-261 LLKNKEKLKKE
+261 LVLKDKEKLKKE

-283 AELTVDYPDDALIVG
+283 TELLAKYPESGLAIG
-298 EVLDAEIKRFIRH
+298 EVLDAEIKHFIRYR
-311 LVVAKG
+311 VVTEG
-317 VRIDGRTPEQIRPL
+317 VRIDGRAPEEIRPI
-331 GVEVG
+331 GVDVG
-336 LLPMVHGSG
+336 VLPMSHGSG
-345 LFSRGQTQVLSIAT
+345 LFSRGQTQVLSIVT
-359 LGGKGEGQ
+359 LGGKKEGQ
-367 MIEGL
+367 LVESL
-372 EPTVTKRYMHY
+372 DEEVTKHYMHY

-404 IGHGALAERALLP
+404 IGHGALGERALLP
-417 VIPEESEFP
+417 VIPDESEFP
-426 YTIRVI
+426 YSIRVV

-460 IKAPVA
+460 ITAPVA

-510 MDIKIHGVDSQLLA
+510 MDIKIHSVDSDLLSA
-524 TALDHARTARLL
+524 ALDHARTARLF

-543 VLPAPRSELN
+543 VLPAPRSEVN
-553 PRAPRVFTMQI
+553 PLAPRIFTMHI

-570 TLIGPGGKV
+570 ALIGPGGKV

-587 GCDIDIDDSGSV
+587 GCDIDIEDDGSV
-599 YVTAPDGVKGQAA
+599 FVTAPDGAKGQIA
-612 MDAISAITE
+612 MDTISAITE
-621 DIVVGKIYTGK
+621 DIVVGKVYMGK
-632 VVELRDF
+632 VTELRDF

-646 PGKTGLLHVSQ
+646 PGKSGLLHVSQ

-670 KVGEEILVKTLPL
+670 KVGEQILVKTLPL
-683 KDDGKISLTR
+683 KDDGKIALTR
-693 KGLTAE
+693 KGLIAGNADKASTWVW
-699 GDAEKT
+699 
-705 SHEPRHDHRHG
+705 R
-716 D
+716 

>member
-1 MLQSDEIKIVHGT
+1 MLQNDEIKTVRGS

-19 ITFETG
+19 VTYETG
-25 RLAKQAGGAVLVTMG
+25 RLAKQAGGAVLATMG
-40 GTVVLATATVSNVA
+40 GTVVLAAVTVSNST
-54 KEGIDFFPLT
+54 KEGLDFFPLT

-73 VGKIPG
+73 AGKIPG

-99 DRSIRPLFPKHF
+99 DRSVRPLFPKHF
-111 RQEVQVIVY
+111 RREVQVIVY
-120 VLSADEENSPDILA
+120 VLSADGENSPDVLA

-143 LSNAPFVDAVGAVR
+143 ISNAPFVEAVAAVR
-157 VGKIDGQLVFN
+157 VGKVNGELVFN
-168 PSPSDT
+168 PSSSAID
-174 ETKSMLDLT
+174 ESVLDLI
-183 VSGTSKGILMVESG
+183 VSGTTNGILMVESG

-208 ALVKAQEP
+208 ALVLAQEP
-216 IRESCALQE
+216 IKETCRMEE
-225 ELRSQAGKEKIVV
+225 ELRVQAGKEKIVV
-238 PPLSFDDAL
+238 PELKLDAAIQSEARSMIEERLPL
-247 QTRVRAMVEEQLPE
+247 V
-261 LLKNKEKLKKE
+261 LKDKEKLKKE

-283 AELTVDYPDDALIVG
+283 TELVGKYPESGLAIG
-298 EVLDAEIKRFIRH
+298 EVLDAEIKHFIRH
-311 LVVAKG
+311 RVVTEG
-317 VRIDGRTPEQIRPL
+317 VRIDGRTPEEIRPI
-331 GVEVG
+331 GVDGGV
-336 LLPMVHGSG
+336 LPMSHGSG
-345 LFSRGQTQVLSIAT
+345 LFSRGQTQVLSIVT
-359 LGGKGEGQ
+359 LGGKKEGQ
-367 MIEGL
+367 LVESL
-372 EPTVTKRYMHY
+372 EEEVTKHYMHY

-404 IGHGALAERALLP
+404 IGHGALGERALLP
-417 VIPEESEFP
+417 VIPDESEFP
-426 YTIRVI
+426 YSIRVV

-460 IKAPVA
+460 ITAPVA

-503 KGITALQ
+503 RGITALQ
-510 MDIKIHGVDSQLLA
+510 MDIKIHGVDSDLLSA
-524 TALDHARTARLL
+524 ALDHARTARLF

-543 VLPAPRSELN
+543 VLPAPRSEVN
-553 PRAPRVFTMQI
+553 PLAPRIFTMHI

-570 TLIGPGGKV
+570 ALIGPGGKV

-587 GCDIDIDDSGSV
+587 GCDIDIEDDGSV
-599 YVTAPDGVKGQAA
+599 FVTAPDGAKGQIA
-612 MDAISAITE
+612 MDAINAITE
-621 DIVVGKIYTGK
+621 DIVVGKVYMGK
-632 VVELRDF
+632 VTELRDF

-646 PGKTGLLHVSQ
+646 PGKSGLLHVSQ

-670 KVGEEILVKTLPL
+670 KVGEQILVKTLPL

-693 KGLTAE
+693 KGLTGGNA
-699 GDAEKT
+699 DKT
-705 SHEPRHDHRHG
+705 SPESHDDHHHG
-716 D
+716 DQ

>member
-1 MLQSDEIKIVHGT
+1 MLQNDEIKTVHGS

-19 ITFETG
+19 VTYETG
-25 RLAKQAGGAVLVTMG
+25 RLAKQAGGAVLATMG
-40 GTVVLATATVSNVA
+40 GTVVLAAVTVSNST
-54 KEGIDFFPLT
+54 KEGLDFFPLT

-73 VGKIPG
+73 AGKIPG

-111 RQEVQVIVY
+111 RREVQVIVY
-120 VLSADEENSPDILA
+120 VLSADAENSPDVLA

-143 LSNAPFVDAVGAVR
+143 ISNAPFVEAVAAVR
-157 VGKIDGQLVFN
+157 VGKVNGELVFN
-168 PSPSDT
+168 PSSAAID
-174 ETKSMLDLT
+174 ESVLDLI
-183 VSGTSKGILMVESG
+183 VSGTANGILMVESG
-197 AREISEAEMVE
+197 AREIGEAEMVE
-208 ALVKAQEP
+208 ALVLAQEP
-216 IRESCALQE
+216 IKETCRMEE
-225 ELRSQAGKEKIVV
+225 ELRVQAGKEKIIV
-238 PPLSFDDAL
+238 
-247 QTRVRAMVEEQLPE
+247 PE
-261 LLKNKEKLKKE
+261 LKLDAAIQSEARSMIEERLPLVLRDKEKLKKE

-283 AELTVDYPDDALIVG
+283 TELVAKYPESGLEIG
-298 EVLDAEIKRFIRH
+298 EVLDAEIKHFIRH
-311 LVVAKG
+311 RVVTEG
-317 VRIDGRTPEQIRPL
+317 VRIDGRTPEEIRPI
-331 GVEVG
+331 GVDVG
-336 LLPMVHGSG
+336 VLPMSHGSG
-345 LFSRGQTQVLSIAT
+345 LFSRGQTQVLSIVT
-359 LGGKGEGQ
+359 LGGKKEGQ
-367 MIEGL
+367 LVESL
-372 EPTVTKRYMHY
+372 EEEVTKHYMHY

-404 IGHGALAERALLP
+404 IGHGALGERALLP
-417 VIPEESEFP
+417 VIPDESEFP
-426 YTIRVI
+426 YSIRVV

-460 IKAPVA
+460 ITAPVA

-503 KGITALQ
+503 RGITALQ
-510 MDIKIHGVDSQLLA
+510 MDIKIHGVDSSLLSA
-524 TALDHARTARLL
+524 ALDHARTARLF

-543 VLPAPRSELN
+543 VLPAPRGEVN
-553 PRAPRVFTMQI
+553 PLAPRIFTMHI

-570 TLIGPGGKV
+570 ALIGPGGKV

-587 GCDIDIDDSGSV
+587 GCDIDIEDDGSV
-599 YVTAPDGVKGQAA
+599 FVTAPDGAKGQIA
-612 MDAISAITE
+612 MDAINAITE
-621 DIVVGKIYTGK
+621 DIVVGKVYMGK
-632 VVELRDF
+632 VTELRDF

-646 PGKTGLLHVSQ
+646 PGKSGLLHVSQ

-670 KVGEEILVKTLPL
+670 KVGEQILVKTLPL

-693 KGLTAE
+693 KGLTGGNA
-699 GDAEKT
+699 DKT
-705 SHEPRHDHRHG
+705 SPESHDDHHHG
-716 D
+716 DQ

>member
-1 MLQSDEIKIVHGT
+1 MLQNDEIKTVDGT
-14 IAGKP
+14 VAGKAV
-19 ITFETG
+19 TYETG
-25 RLAKQAGGAVLVTMG
+25 RLAKQAGGAVLATMG
-40 GTVVLATATVSNVA
+40 GTVVLAAATVSNST

-64 VDYFEKMYA
+64 VDYFEKLYA
-73 VGKIPG
+73 AGKIPG

-99 DRSIRPLFPKHF
+99 DRSIRPLFPRHF

-120 VLSADEENSPDILA
+120 VLSADGENSPDVLA

-143 LSNAPFVDAVGAVR
+143 ISNAPFVDAVSAVR
-157 VGKIDGQLVFN
+157 VGKIDGELVFN
-168 PSPSDT
+168 PSSSAMDN
-174 ETKSMLDLT
+174 SVLDLV
-183 VSGTSKGILMVESG
+183 VSGTANGILMVESG
-197 AREISEAEMVE
+197 SHEISEAEMVE
-208 ALVKAQEP
+208 ALVLAQEP
-216 IRESCALQE
+216 IKETCRLEE
-225 ELRSQAGKEKIVV
+225 ELRAQAGKEKIVV
-238 PPLSFDDAL
+238 PALSFDADI
-247 QTRVRAMVEEQLPE
+247 QTEARSMVEERLP
-261 LLKNKEKLKKE
+261 LVLKDKEKLKKE
-272 KILDEFKGELA
+272 KILDEFKSELLD
-283 AELTVDYPDDALIVG
+283 ELLAKHPDDGVVLG
-298 EVLDAEIKRFIRH
+298 EVLDTEIKHFIRH
-311 LVVAKG
+311 RVVTEG
-317 VRIDGRTPEQIRPL
+317 VRIDGRTPEQVRPIS
-331 GVEVG
+331 VDVG
-336 LLPMVHGSG
+336 ILPMS
-345 LFSRGQTQVLSIAT
+345 QVLSIAT
-359 LGGKGEGQ
+359 LGGKKEGQ
-367 MIEGL
+367 LVESL
-372 EPTVTKRYMHY
+372 EEEVTKHYMHY

-417 VIPEESEFP
+417 VIPDESEFP
-426 YTIRVI
+426 YAIRVV

-473 KEGDKSV
+473 KEGDKNV

-510 MDIKIHGVDSQLLA
+510 MDIKIHGVDSNLLA
-524 TALDHARTARLL
+524 AALDHARTARLF

-543 VLPAPRSELN
+543 VLPAPREEVN
-553 PRAPRVFTMQI
+553 PLAPRIFTMQI

-570 TLIGPGGKV
+570 ALIGPGGKI

-587 GCDIDIDDSGSV
+587 GCDIDIEDDGSV
-599 YVTAPDGVKGQAA
+599 FVTAPDSVKGQQA
-612 MDAISAITE
+612 MDAINAITE
-621 DIVVGKIYTGK
+621 DIVVGKVYMGK
-632 VVELRDF
+632 VTELRDF

-657 ISDSYVKDIHSVL
+657 VSDSYVKDIHTIL
-670 KVGEEILVKTLPL
+670 KVGEQLLVKTLPL

-699 GDAEKT
+699 SPDKT
-705 SHEPRHDHRHG
+705 EHEPRNDHHHG
-716 D
+716 DR

>member
-1 MLQSDEIKIVHGT
+1 MLQNDEIKTIHGS

-19 ITFETG
+19 VTYETG
-25 RLAKQAGGAVLVTMG
+25 RLAKQAGGAVLATMG
-40 GTVVLATATVSNVA
+40 GTVVLAAVTVSNGA
-54 KEGIDFFPLT
+54 KEGLDFFPLT

-73 VGKIPG
+73 AGKIPG

-111 RQEVQVIVY
+111 RREVQVIVY
-120 VLSADEENSPDILA
+120 VLSADGENSPDVLA

-143 LSNAPFVDAVGAVR
+143 ISNAPFVEAVAAVR
-157 VGKIDGQLVFN
+157 VGKVNGELVFN
-168 PSPSDT
+168 PSSAAID
-174 ETKSMLDLT
+174 ESVLDLI
-183 VSGTSKGILMVESG
+183 VSGTANGILMVESG

-208 ALVKAQEP
+208 ALVLAQEP
-216 IRESCALQE
+216 IKETCRMEE
-225 ELRSQAGKEKIVV
+225 ELRVQAGKEKIIV
-238 PPLSFDDAL
+238 
-247 QTRVRAMVEEQLPE
+247 PE
-261 LLKNKEKLKKE
+261 LKLDAAIQSEARSMIKERLPLVLRDKEKLKKE

-283 AELTVDYPDDALIVG
+283 TELVAKYPESELEIG
-298 EVLDAEIKRFIRH
+298 EVLDAEIKHFIRH
-311 LVVAKG
+311 RVVTEG
-317 VRIDGRTPEQIRPL
+317 VRIDGRTPEEIRPIVVDV
-331 GVEVG
+331 GV
-336 LLPMVHGSG
+336 LPMSHGSG
-345 LFSRGQTQVLSIAT
+345 LFSRGQTQVLSIVT
-359 LGGKGEGQ
+359 LGGKKEGQ
-367 MIEGL
+367 LVESL
-372 EPTVTKRYMHY
+372 EEEVTKHYMHY

-404 IGHGALAERALLP
+404 IGHGALGERALLP
-417 VIPEESEFP
+417 VIPDESEFP
-426 YTIRVI
+426 YSIRVV

-460 IKAPVA
+460 ITAPVA

-503 KGITALQ
+503 RGITALQ
-510 MDIKIHGVDSQLLA
+510 MDIKIHGVDSSLLSA
-524 TALDHARTARLL
+524 ALDHARTARLF

-543 VLPAPRSELN
+543 VLPAPRGEVN
-553 PRAPRVFTMQI
+553 PLAPRIFTMHI

-570 TLIGPGGKV
+570 ALIGPGGKV

-587 GCDIDIDDSGSV
+587 GCDIDIEDDGSV
-599 YVTAPDGVKGQAA
+599 FVTAPDGAKGQIA
-612 MDAISAITE
+612 MDAINAITE
-621 DIVVGKIYTGK
+621 DIVVGKVYMGK
-632 VVELRDF
+632 VTELRDF

-646 PGKTGLLHVSQ
+646 PGKSGLLHVSQ
-657 ISDSYVKDIHSVL
+657 VSDSYVKDIHSVL
-670 KVGEEILVKTLPL
+670 KVGEQILVKTLPL

-693 KGLTAE
+693 KGLTGGNA
-699 GDAEKT
+699 DKT
-705 SHEPRHDHRHG
+705 SPESHDDHHHG
-716 D
+716 DQ

>member
-1 MLQSDEIKIVHGT
+1 MLQNDEIKTVRGS

-19 ITFETG
+19 VTYETG

-40 GTVVLATATVSNVA
+40 GTVVLAAATVSNST

-73 VGKIPG
+73 AGKIPG

-111 RQEVQVIVY
+111 RREVQVIVY
-120 VLSADEENSPDILA
+120 VLSADGENSPDVLA

-143 LSNAPFVDAVGAVR
+143 ISNAPFVEAVAAVR
-157 VGKIDGQLVFN
+157 VGKINGELVFN
-168 PSPSDT
+168 PSSSAID
-174 ETKSMLDLT
+174 ESVLDLV
-183 VSGTSKGILMVESG
+183 VSGTANGILMVESG

-208 ALVKAQEP
+208 ALVLAQEP
-216 IRESCALQE
+216 IKETCRMEE
-225 ELRSQAGKEKIVV
+225 ELRVQAGKEKIVV
-238 PPLSFDDAL
+238 PELKFDAAI
-247 QTRVRAMVEEQLPE
+247 QSEARSMVEGRLP
-261 LLKNKEKLKKE
+261 LVLKDKEKLKKE

-283 AELTVDYPDDALIVG
+283 TELVAKYPESVLAIG
-298 EVLDAEIKRFIRH
+298 EVLDAEIKHFIRH
-311 LVVAKG
+311 RVVTEG
-317 VRIDGRTPEQIRPL
+317 VRIDGRAPDEIRPI
-331 GVEVG
+331 GVDVG
-336 LLPMVHGSG
+336 VLPMSHGSG
-345 LFSRGQTQVLSIAT
+345 LFSRGQTQVLSIVT
-359 LGGKGEGQ
+359 LGGKKEGQ
-367 MIEGL
+367 LVESL
-372 EPTVTKRYMHY
+372 DEEVTKHYMHY

-404 IGHGALAERALLP
+404 IGHGALGERALLP
-417 VIPEESEFP
+417 VIPDESEFP
-426 YTIRVI
+426 YSIRVV

-460 IKAPVA
+460 ITAPVA

-473 KEGDKSV
+473 KEGDTSV

-510 MDIKIHGVDSQLLA
+510 MDIKIHSVDSDLLSA
-524 TALDHARTARLL
+524 ALDHARTARLF

-543 VLPAPRSELN
+543 VLPAPRSEVN
-553 PRAPRVFTMQI
+553 PLAPRIFTMKI

-570 TLIGPGGKV
+570 ALIGPGGKV

-587 GCDIDIDDSGSV
+587 GCDIDIEDDGSV
-599 YVTAPDGVKGQAA
+599 FVTAPDGAKGQIA

-621 DIVVGKIYTGK
+621 DIVVGKVYMGK
-632 VVELRDF
+632 VTELRDF

-646 PGKTGLLHVSQ
+646 PGKSGLLHVSQ
-657 ISDSYVKDIHSVL
+657 VSDSYVKDIHSVL
-670 KVGEEILVKTLPL
+670 KVGEQILVKTLPL
-683 KDDGKISLTR
+683 KDDGKIALTR
-693 KGLTAE
+693 KGLIAGNADKAAPE
-699 GDAEKT
+699 
-705 SHEPRHDHRHG
+705 SHDDHHHG
-716 D
+716 DQ

>member
-1 MLQSDEIKIVHGT
+1 MLQNDEIKTVRGS

-19 ITFETG
+19 VTYETG

-40 GTVVLATATVSNVA
+40 GTVVLAAATVSNSTN
-54 KEGIDFFPLT
+54 EGIDFFPLT

-73 VGKIPG
+73 AGKIPG

-111 RQEVQVIVY
+111 RREVQVIVY
-120 VLSADEENSPDILA
+120 VLSADGENSPDVLA

-143 LSNAPFVDAVGAVR
+143 ISNAPFVDAVAAVR
-157 VGKIDGQLVFN
+157 VGKINGELVFD
-168 PSPSDT
+168 PSSSAID
-174 ETKSMLDLT
+174 ESVLDLV
-183 VSGTSKGILMVESG
+183 VSGTANGILMVESG
-197 AREISEAEMVE
+197 AREIGEAEMVE
-208 ALVKAQEP
+208 ALVLAQEA
-216 IRESCALQE
+216 IKETCHMEE
-225 ELRSQAGKEKIVV
+225 ELRVQAGKEKIVV
-238 PPLSFDDAL
+238 PELKFDAAIQSEARSMIEERLPLVLRD
-247 QTRVRAMVEEQLPE
+247 
-261 LLKNKEKLKKE
+261 KEKLKKE

-283 AELTVDYPDDALIVG
+283 AELVAKYPESGLAIG
-298 EVLDAEIKRFIRH
+298 EVLDAEIKHFIRH
-311 LVVAKG
+311 RVVTEG
-317 VRIDGRTPEQIRPL
+317 VRIDGRTPEEIRPI
-331 GVEVG
+331 GVDVG
-336 LLPMVHGSG
+336 VLPMSHGSG
-345 LFSRGQTQVLSIAT
+345 LFSRGQTQVLSIVT
-359 LGGKGEGQ
+359 LGGKKEGQ
-367 MIEGL
+367 LVESL
-372 EPTVTKRYMHY
+372 EEEVTKHYMHY

-404 IGHGALAERALLP
+404 IGHGALGERALLP
-417 VIPEESEFP
+417 VIPDENEFP
-426 YTIRVI
+426 YSIRVV

-460 IKAPVA
+460 ITAPVA

-510 MDIKIHGVDSQLLA
+510 MDIKIHGVDSDLLSA
-524 TALDHARTARLL
+524 ALDHARTARLF

-543 VLPAPRSELN
+543 VLPAPRSEVN
-553 PRAPRVFTMQI
+553 PLAPRIFTMKI

-570 TLIGPGGKV
+570 ALIGPGGKV

-587 GCDIDIDDSGSV
+587 GCDIDIEDDGSV
-599 YVTAPDGVKGQAA
+599 FVTAPDGARGQIA
-612 MDAISAITE
+612 MDAINAITE
-621 DIVVGKIYTGK
+621 DIVVGKVYMGK
-632 VVELRDF
+632 VTELRDF

-646 PGKTGLLHVSQ
+646 PGKSGLLHVSQ
-657 ISDSYVKDIHSVL
+657 VSDSYVKDIHSVL
-670 KVGEEILVKTLPL
+670 KVGEQILVKTLPL

-693 KGLTAE
+693 KGLIA
-699 GDAEKT
+699 GNADKA
-705 SHEPRHDHRHG
+705 SHESDNGHHHG
-716 D
+716 DQ

>member
-1 MLQSDEIKIVHGT
+1 MLQNDEIKTVRGT
-14 IAGKP
+14 VAGKAV
-19 ITFETG
+19 TYETG
-25 RLAKQAGGAVLVTMG
+25 RLAKQAGGAVLATMG
-40 GTVVLATATVSNVA
+40 GTVVLAAATVSNST

-64 VDYFEKMYA
+64 VDYFEKLYA
-73 VGKIPG
+73 AGKIPG

-120 VLSADEENSPDILA
+120 VLSADGENSPDVLA

-143 LSNAPFVDAVGAVR
+143 ISNAPFTDAVSAVR
-157 VGKIDGQLVFN
+157 VGKIDGELVFN
-168 PSPSDT
+168 PSMSAMDN
-174 ETKSMLDLT
+174 SVLDLV
-183 VSGTSKGILMVESG
+183 VSGTASGILMVECGS
-197 AREISEAEMVE
+197 REISEAEMVE
-208 ALVKAQEP
+208 ALVRAQEP
-216 IRESCALQE
+216 IKETCRLE
-225 ELRSQAGKEKIVV
+225 EDLRAQAGKDKIVV
-238 PPLSFDDAL
+238 PALTFDAGIQNEARSMIEERLPL
-247 QTRVRAMVEEQLPE
+247 V
-261 LLKNKEKLKKE
+261 LKDKEKLKKE
-272 KILDEFKGELA
+272 KILDEFKGELLG
-283 AELTVDYPDDALIVG
+283 ELLEKHPDDATAIG
-298 EVLDAEIKRFIRH
+298 EVLDVEIKHFIRH
-311 LVVAKG
+311 RVVADG
-317 VRIDGRTPEQIRPL
+317 VRIDGRTPEQIRPI
-331 GVEVG
+331 GVDVG
-336 LLPMVHGSG
+336 LLPMSHGSG

-359 LGGKGEGQ
+359 LGGKKEGQ
-367 MIEGL
+367 LVESL
-372 EPTVTKRYMHY
+372 EEEVTKHYMHY

-417 VIPEESEFP
+417 VIPDESEFP
-426 YTIRVI
+426 YAIRVV

-473 KEGDKSV
+473 KEGDTSV

-510 MDIKIHGVDSQLLA
+510 MDIKIHGVDSDLLA
-524 TALDHARTARLL
+524 AALDHARTARLF

-543 VLPAPRSELN
+543 VIPAPREEVN
-553 PRAPRVFTMQI
+553 PLAPRIFTMQI

-570 TLIGPGGKV
+570 ALIGPGGKV

-587 GCDIDIDDSGSV
+587 GCDIDIEDDGSV
-599 YVTAPDGVKGQAA
+599 FVTAPDGIKGQVA
-612 MDAISAITE
+612 MDAINAITE

-632 VVELRDF
+632 VTELRDF

-657 ISDSYVKDIHSVL
+657 VSDSYVKDIHTIL
-670 KVGEEILVKTLPL
+670 KVGEQILVKTLPL

-693 KGLTAE
+693 KGLAT
-699 GDAEKT
+699 DSSDKT
-705 SHEPRHDHRHG
+705 VHESRNEQHHG
-716 D
+716 DR